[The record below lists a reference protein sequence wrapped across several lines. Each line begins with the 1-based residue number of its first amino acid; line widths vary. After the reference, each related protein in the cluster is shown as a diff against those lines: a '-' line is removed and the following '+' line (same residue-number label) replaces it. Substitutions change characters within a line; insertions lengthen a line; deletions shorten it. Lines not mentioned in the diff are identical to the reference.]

1 MADLRDRLLE
11 NLIKWFRDY
20 RFDAPRNSER
30 TVEGYAEEGQVVGRW
45 FGVEEIF
52 TTEPDNQI
60 CFMHV
65 RSPNESPAESGYT
78 GSRRTIQVTC
88 RSKTLITALIRC
100 QRIEEIVR
108 LNPEIELNGGLALVK
123 IAQKPIRTGIDAS
136 KRYEYSLVLNIFADR
151 RVS

>member
-20 RFDAPRNSER
+20 RFDAPRNKER
-30 TVEGYAEEGQVVGRW
+30 TVEGYAEEGQTVDRW
-45 FGVEEIF
+45 YGVEEIF
-52 TTEPDNQI
+52 TSEPDNQI
-60 CFMHV
+60 CFMYV

-78 GSRRTIQVTC
+78 RSRSTIQVTC
-88 RSKTLITALIRC
+88 RSKTLMTAQIRC

-108 LNPEIELNGGLALVK
+108 LNPEIELDNGLALVR
-123 IAQKPIRTGIDAS
+123 IVQKPMRTGIDAS
-136 KRYEYSLVLNIFADR
+136 KRYEYSLVLNVFADR